1 MRAFSIPFVSSHQ
14 SLNILFNKWYMTE
27 GIALTLLKSSRLS
40 SLAEVISAL
49 TSTVLIPAW
58 PFVHVRRSFKGG
70 SLLKPAGRAVQSC
83 SCFWW
88 CLTALIDVYFGIE
101 FHSFHANVLHAAK
114 WVRAALGGR
123 SLCVP
128 G

>member
-1 MRAFSIPFVSSHQ
+1 MPV
-14 SLNILFNKWYMTE
+14 
-27 GIALTLLKSSRLS
+27 
-40 SLAEVISAL
+40 
-49 TSTVLIPAW
+49 PAW
-58 PFVHVRRSFKGG
+58 PFVLVRQPFKDGL
-70 SLLKPAGRAVQSC
+70 LLKPAGRAVQSC

-101 FHSFHANVLHAAK
+101 FHSFHANVLHAVK
-114 WVRAALGGR
+114 WVRAALGGH